1 MEEIVTKTNSYPNA
15 CNYSVSYDD
24 DSRLDNETCA
34 GMEGL
39 FMTAPQKVAKT
50 KRSVLESLGVV
61 YFALVVVMSVEGVLR
76 VVNMKGHFVLGCS
89 MLASGFHL
97 NYQES

>member
-1 MEEIVTKTNSYPNA
+1 MLAIIQFHMMMTVDWTMK
-15 CNYSVSYDD
+15 
-24 DSRLDNETCA
+24 LA

-50 KRSVLESLGVV
+50 KRSGLESLGVV